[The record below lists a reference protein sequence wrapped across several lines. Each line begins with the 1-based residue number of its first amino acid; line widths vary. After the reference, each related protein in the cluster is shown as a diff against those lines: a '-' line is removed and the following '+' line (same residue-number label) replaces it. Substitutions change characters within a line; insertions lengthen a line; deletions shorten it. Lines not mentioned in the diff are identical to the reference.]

1 MFYNAKGSKVKV
13 GRTDMDYVVFG
24 YGKKPLIILP
34 GLSDGL
40 KTVYKQE
47 KVLAMYYKQFAQNF
61 RIYIFSRKNK
71 LETGCSTRDM
81 ARDLKVAMDKLGIF
95 NAYVMGVSQ
104 GGMIAQYLAIDYPEM
119 VEKLILGVT
128 VSRPTETV
136 QKVVKNWMEMAGSN
150 DYRSLIIDTME
161 KTYTEK
167 YLKRFRL
174 MFPVISRIGKPK
186 DFGRF
191 LIQANACIH
200 HNSYN
205 ELDKIKCPT
214 LVIGG
219 DSDTVVGK
227 NTSQEMAGKIKKS
240 KLVLYEGLGHGAYA
254 ETKDFNHQIMKFLL
268 LGIQKR
274 D

>member
-13 GRTDMDYVVFG
+13 GETDMDYVVFG
-24 YGKKPLIILP
+24 YGKRPFIILP

-47 KVLAMYYKQFAQNF
+47 KVLAVYYKQFAQNF

-71 LETGCSTRDM
+71 LEKGYTTRDM
-81 ARDLKVAMDKLGIF
+81 ARDLKMAMEKLGIL

-104 GGMIAQYLAIDYPEM
+104 GGMIAQYLAIDYPKI
-119 VEKLILGVT
+119 VEKLILGIS

-136 QKVVKNWMEMAGSN
+136 QKVVKSWIEMAALN

-167 YLKRFRL
+167 YLKRYRL
-174 MFPVISRIGKPK
+174 MYPIISRIGKPK
-186 DFGRF
+186 DFNRF
-191 LIQANACIH
+191 LIQAKACIN

-219 DSDTVVGK
+219 GSDKVVGK
-227 NTSQEMAGKIKKS
+227 NTSQEMAEKIKGS
-240 KLVLYEGLGHGAYA
+240 KLVIYEGLGHGAYE
-254 ETKDFNHQIMKFLL
+254 ETKDFNHQVMNFLL
-268 LGIQKR
+268 LDKS
-274 D
+274 DS